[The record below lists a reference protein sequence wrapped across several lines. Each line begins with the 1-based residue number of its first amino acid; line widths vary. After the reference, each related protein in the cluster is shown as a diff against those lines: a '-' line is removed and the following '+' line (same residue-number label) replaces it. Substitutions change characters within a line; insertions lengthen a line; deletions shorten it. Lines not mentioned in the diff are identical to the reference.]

1 MTVVDFPGRR
11 LPEPMSGFSTLA
23 TVNQAVLDAI
33 PTPTVVFGRSG
44 ETVRIN
50 KSAAALLKVPLSEAH
65 APSSLHGLELLDIA
79 RSVVTESAPRY
90 GLELTVAAPNDVLLA
105 LLVDIEPLFGMG
117 PVATGAIACFRDVTE
132 SRAAADARLVQQRD
146 LEDFFENGAV
156 GLHLVSPE
164 GIVLRANQAELQ
176 LLGYEKDEYVGQ
188 PIARFHADQDVI
200 EDILRRLSSGE
211 SLHRYPARLRARDG
225 SIKHVQITSNVNF
238 GEVGFKN
245 TRCFTVDVTD
255 QFETAAAARAAEQ
268 NARDV
273 LEALPA
279 AIYTTDAEGR
289 ITFFNQAAVAFSGR
303 TPTIGTDEWCVTWRL
318 YEEDGTPLPHDQCP
332 MAVSLKEGRPIR
344 GVQAIAER
352 PDGTRVPFMPYPTPL
367 FDPDGKVVGGINM
380 LVDISALKDAEQEQ
394 RILIDELNHRV
405 KNTLS
410 TIQSLSSQTLRS
422 TPDPAEF
429 VLKFQGRVIAL
440 AKAHDLLT
448 KRRWT
453 SVSLGE
459 LIDQEVFPS
468 VAADPLRLVLDGPEI
483 TLSPRIG
490 LSLGMVLHELSSNAQ
505 NFGSLQS
512 ETGAVRLKWTVSK
525 AEDGQT
531 RLHISWVEH
540 GGPAIEEPSRH
551 GFGCRL
557 IERTITNDLDGWV
570 KASFPESGFRCELE
584 FPLP

>member
-380 LVDISALKDAEQEQ
+380 PVDISALKDAEQEQ